1 MYLPSGPVN
10 ITNMQEV
17 LSSSKNEQQ
26 KHHQDNHG
34 VTAIMA
40 ELKMEPDQIK
50 AGNHTTS
57 NKGPKQE
64 NKKGICW
71 TADQMETYCS
81 PRKEQPN
88 TSPTQLGRC
97 QSHGARWMG
106 ISKGMERQYPG

>member
-1 MYLPSGPVN
+1 MVKPDIREKGSFNKKIRKINLYLPSGPVN
-10 ITNMQEV
+10 MTNLQEV

-40 ELKMEPDQIK
+40 ELKMDPDQIK

-64 NKKGICW
+64 K
-71 TADQMETYCS
+71 
-81 PRKEQPN
+81 
-88 TSPTQLGRC
+88 
-97 QSHGARWMG
+97 
-106 ISKGMERQYPG
+106 